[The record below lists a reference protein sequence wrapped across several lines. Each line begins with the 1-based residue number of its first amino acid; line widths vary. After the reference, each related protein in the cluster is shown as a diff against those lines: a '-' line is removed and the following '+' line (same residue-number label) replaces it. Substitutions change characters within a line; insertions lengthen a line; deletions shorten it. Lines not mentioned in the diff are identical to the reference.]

1 MVFIPFTIKKASLR
15 ECKLSDIFLAKN
27 LQKASAV

>member
-1 MVFIPFTIKKASLR
+1 MNHLGIY
-15 ECKLSDIFLAKN
+15 KLSFIFLAKN